1 MRLSSQFEFSVSP
14 RRESKNHA
22 PVDRRY
28 VARQLGC
35 RPEMATDTM
44 PQPGARA
51 RWHGFEILFEV
62 LMMRRLSLQVTGSLL
77 LVLGMLSTLPGAEIS
92 HLIKA
97 VQQLGNEAQGNAEA
111 ARAWKQLAARPVTDL
126 PEILAGLDD
135 ANDLA
140 ANYLRGVVEVIADR
154 ELKQKGKLPVD
165 KLEAFLTDTRH
176 NPRARRLA
184 FELIAR
190 VDPGSSERLIPGMLN
205 DPSVELRRDAV
216 ERVLSD
222 AATQL
227 AGDKKEDAKKS
238 YAIALGAARDD
249 DQVQAAKKKLE
260 ELGVKVDLPRHFGFL
275 MEWRLIAPFDN
286 AGNKGFDVAYP
297 PEKEISF
304 DAEYEGKEGMKV
316 GWTKHATD
324 NEYGVVDLAKALMP
338 YKGAVT
344 YATTEFFSDREQAV
358 DFRLGTPNSWKV
370 WLNGELLFGR
380 EEYHR
385 GMSLDQYRMRGTL
398 KPGKNVILIK
408 VCQNEQTEEWAQRW
422 QFQIR
427 VCDKTGT
434 AILSANRAAR
444 VESATES
451 SD

>member
-1 MRLSSQFEFSVSP
+1 
-14 RRESKNHA
+14 
-22 PVDRRY
+22 
-28 VARQLGC
+28 
-35 RPEMATDTM
+35 
-44 PQPGARA
+44 
-51 RWHGFEILFEV
+51 
-62 LMMRRLSLQVTGSLL
+62 MMRRLSLQVTGSLL
-77 LVLGMLSTLPGAEIS
+77 LILGMFSALPGAELPL
-92 HLIKA
+92 LIKA
-97 VQQLGNEAQGNAEA
+97 VQQIGIEAQGNAEA
-111 ARAWKQLAARPVTDL
+111 SRAWKQLAARPVDDL
-126 PEILAGLDD
+126 PEILAGFDD
-135 ANDLA
+135 ANELA
-140 ANYLRGVVEVIADR
+140 ANYLRGAVEVIADR
-154 ELKQKGKLPVD
+154 ELKRKGTLPID
-165 KLEAFLTDTRH
+165 KLEAFLKDSDH

-190 VDPGSSERLIPGMLN
+190 VDPQHAGRLIPGMLN

-216 ERVLSD
+216 EQVLSD

-227 AGDKKEDAKKS
+227 VNDRKEEAKKS
-238 YAIALGAARDD
+238 YAIALRAARDD

-260 ELGVKVDLPRHFGFL
+260 ELGEKVDLPRHFGFL

-286 AGNKGFDVAYP
+286 SGNKGFDVGYP
-297 PEKEISF
+297 PEKEINF

-316 GWTKHATD
+316 RWTTHATD
-324 NEYGVVDLAKALMP
+324 NEYGIVDLAKALMP

-344 YATTEFFSDREQAV
+344 YAATEFVSDREQAV
-358 DFRLGTPNSWKV
+358 DFRMGTPNSWKV

-398 KPGKNVILIK
+398 KAGNNVILIK
-408 VCQNEQTEEWAQRW
+408 LCQNEQTEEWAQRW

-434 AILSANRAAR
+434 AILSANRATRA
-444 VESATES
+444 ESATES